1 MSSIPADSGAQGST
15 ASTVPSSPEF
25 AVDSVRADGIAL
37 RSSTGVS
44 AVLVDDNPQDRLIAE
59 RLSDDGLLCR
69 SVAPKGTLDALRAEI
84 LALAAE
90 GVADV
95 ALLDYRLDDRR
106 PDSGEPFSHRAG
118 ALAAEL
124 KEHRPQLPLVL
135 LTTEANLRQWVEVN
149 PAIGPLFDLT
159 VLKSDLDAQV
169 SRRNYAIAI
178 SDLAVGFQQL
188 DRLAAAASL
197 DWLYVAAGI
206 GLDETEAAAFA
217 ADWPDAP
224 PRGFSD
230 LVAAVLK
237 GLLAERPGPL
247 LPLPDAAAR
256 LAIQPHSLA
265 RVLEA
270 APTLR
275 YTGPFALLRPRIW
288 RARLD
293 AAEAA
298 RRAATIDEIQSEDTA
313 FATALASAEAQRCR
327 VCDEQ
332 PSTQACALCRRGVD
346 DRHYVVA
353 SELLRPAWSEPR
365 AVCFACIEDGTADD
379 ERFPSAGRRI
389 VERLRAGESW

>member
-1 MSSIPADSGAQGST
+1 MSSIPPDSGAQGST
-15 ASTVPSSPEF
+15 ASTVPSSPEI
-25 AVDSVRADGIAL
+25 AVDGVRADGTAL
-37 RSSTGVS
+37 RPAIGIA
-44 AVLVDDNPQDRLIAE
+44 AVLVDDNPQDRIIAE
-59 RLSDDGLLCR
+59 RLSDDGLACR
-69 SVAPKGTLDALRAEI
+69 SLVPRGTLDQLRAEI
-84 LALAAE
+84 LTLVEE

-95 ALLDYRLDDRR
+95 VLLDYRLDDQR
-106 PDSGEPFSHRAG
+106 PDNGEPFSHRAG

-159 VLKSDLDAQV
+159 VLKSELDTQV

-178 SDLAVGFQQL
+178 GDLAVGFQQL
-188 DRLAAAASL
+188 DHFASAGSL
-197 DWLYVAAGI
+197 DWLHVAASI

-224 PRGFSD
+224 PGGFSD
-230 LVAAVLK
+230 LVTAVLK

-247 LPLPDAAAR
+247 LPFADAAAR
-256 LAIQPHSLA
+256 LAIQPHALA
-265 RVLEA
+265 NVLEA
-270 APTLR
+270 APRLR

-298 RRAATIDEIQSEDTA
+298 RRTATIDETRPEGTA
-313 FATALASAEAQRCR
+313 FATALASAEPQRCR
-327 VCDEQ
+327 VCEEQ

-353 SELLRPAWSEPR
+353 SELLRPAWSDPR
-365 AVCFACIEDGTADD
+365 AVCFACIEDGAADD
-379 ERFPSAGRRI
+379 ERFPSAARRI